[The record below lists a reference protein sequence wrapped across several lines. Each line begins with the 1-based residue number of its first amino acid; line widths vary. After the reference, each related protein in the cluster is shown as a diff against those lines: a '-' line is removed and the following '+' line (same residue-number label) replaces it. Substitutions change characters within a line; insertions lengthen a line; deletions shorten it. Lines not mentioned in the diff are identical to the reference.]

1 MDARPL
7 TPLERATLQRLTEP
21 TLFEAAAEYRA
32 QIDHAMVVGHC
43 DCGCP
48 TIDLAI
54 GQSMAT
60 RSPRPGTPLLPVE
73 GDLGEGDDHPQL
85 ICFARDG
92 WLQTLELVYVTPPPP
107 AEFPEPQAWRLITH
121 ADWRFGLR

>member
-1 MDARPL
+1 VDSVDARPL
-7 TPLERATLQRLTEP
+7 TAVERATLLRLTEP
-21 TLFEAAAEYRA
+21 TLFDGAAEYRR
-32 QIDHAMVVGHC
+32 QVDHAMVVGRC

-54 GQSMAT
+54 DRSVAP

-73 GDLGEGDDHPQL
+73 GVLDQGEDHLRL

-92 WLQTLELVYVTPPPP
+92 WLETLELVYVASRPP
-107 AEFPEPQAWRLITH
+107 AGFPDPREWQLIT
-121 ADWRFGLR
+121 